1 MRHDFYQKTLRPEL
15 FALNIT
21 DGLPKAELE
30 VFVLLIKGYSDKE
43 IADTIIVSYHTFVPS
58 QNILKK
64 TKSKNSKELI
74 KKGLI

>member
-43 IADTIIVSYHTFVPS
+43 IADTIIVSYHTVRT
-58 QNILKK
+58 I
-64 TKSKNSKELI
+64 TKYFKEDQ
-74 KKGLI
+74 KQEQ